1 MYSTLSE
8 VPDEVKYVISEH
20 YREHRN
26 MVKKFDK
33 ESGKRKSLCYVIDGL
48 MSKDMSHIDLSLKDN
63 IKIAISHY
71 KTLNNKM
78 HELNELITKLDAMER
93 EIDELEDYFEL
104 YMKDN
109 GFDMDARDI
118 DEELYNFIHD
128 LKQADDSEDEDSDDE
143 EDDEED

>member
-8 VPDEVKYVISEH
+8 VPREVKDVISEH

-26 MVKKFDK
+26 LVKKFDK
-33 ESGKRKSLCYVIDGL
+33 GSDKRRGLCFRIEEL
-48 MSKDMSHIDLSLKDN
+48 MRKDMSYLDLSLKDN
-63 IKIAISHY
+63 LKIAISHY

-78 HELNELITKLDAMER
+78 HELNELIVELDTMER
-93 EIDELEDYFEL
+93 EIDELEDYFDL

-109 GFDMDARDI
+109 GFDMDPDATEPMD
-118 DEELYNFIHD
+118 DELYNFIHG
-128 LKQADDSEDEDSDDE
+128 LNADGDDE